1 MKEYKKFIS
10 IFIIIFISGISIS
23 KEQTKIQDVHK
34 ALQEVAYSYYMRGK
48 DIQYNSHKVHYFS
61 PEEATSQN
69 VNYMVCSG
77 FTRNVYREL
86 LNITIPMYTAT
97 LLSYSKENVGNPEVV
112 LYSHINE
119 NKQVEMKIYS
129 SKESNNYTTLIN
141 PSLKDII
148 PLVQVGDVLTYT
160 GHTFLIYDVEKDS
173 TGKITDAIIM
183 ESGHGRGRA
192 YVNSKIAKKVKLS
205 NGADFAG
212 ANHFLYLNAQ
222 LNPNFKEGRIQ
233 GSVGL
238 SRLSTYKS
246 WVNIN
251 NTKLRKNEYSILR
264 FIQKDSDGNA
274 ILKYKTKYTNYPN
287 QILNDQLI
295 VLPKKSIDRYKKFNH
310 LYIEK
315 TVSANNNNIVELNDI
330 LNYKIVIKNFG
341 SKIYSYNLIVYENLP
356 KYVTFIDHQENDTI
370 LSFNQEPENKR
381 LKWDLGKLKKGQEFI
396 INYTVKVTS
405 GKPGDII
412 ESTGLVGNIP
422 SSIIRNTIGVN
433 LDANKMNLI
442 KTKFE
447 KLRLK
452 KKYNGKK
459 LINEAYKEALN
470 YDMRLDEFDITK
482 LIFNTKLDSTS
493 YKTIFLNQQ
502 NPFYKAVLNK
512 CWSTLTSVN
521 HTYIKGGEQVA
532 IYDLKGFR
540 NYQDPERRRHHI
552 NPKTFK
558 TGDILIYKNHN
569 DAVYSVDKDNKLNK
583 TYITYEN
590 GEYAYIYIEG
600 KGFVGYNIGDDGK
613 ENTKDDRNEFNAKYY
628 TDNNLELYPKSKNPT
643 EEELENANIQ
653 SLFSKDYYVIL
664 RPSLA
669 FSFGTNNAKKN
680 ELLINSIKN
689 KIKFK

>member
-1 MKEYKKFIS
+1 MKEYRKFIS
-10 IFIIIFISGISIS
+10 IFIIAFISGISIS
-23 KEQTKIQDVHK
+23 NEQMKVQDVQK

-69 VNYMVCSG
+69 VNYLVCSG

-86 LNITIPMYTAT
+86 LNITIPLSTAH
-97 LLSYSKENVGNPEVV
+97 LLAYSKENVGSPEVV
-112 LYSHINE
+112 LYTHINE
-119 NKQVEMKIYS
+119 KKQVEAKIYS
-129 SKESNNYTTLIN
+129 PKEPNKLKTKIN

-160 GHTFLIYDVEKDS
+160 GHTFLIYEVEKDS
-173 TGKITDAIIM
+173 TGKVTDAIIM

-192 YVNSKIAKKVKLS
+192 YVNSKIAKKVRLS
-205 NGADFAG
+205 NGVDFAG
-212 ANHFLYLNAQ
+212 PNHFLYLNAQ
-222 LNPNFKEGRIQ
+222 LNPNFKEGRVQ

-238 SRLSTYKS
+238 NRLSKYKI
-246 WVNIN
+246 WIDIN
-251 NTKLRKNEYSILR
+251 NPKLRRNEYSILR
-264 FIQKDSDGNA
+264 FIQKGSDGNA
-274 ILKYKTKYTNYPN
+274 ILKYKTIFPSQPN
-287 QILNDQLI
+287 QILNNQHI
-295 VLPKKSIDRYKKFNH
+295 VLPKKHIDRYKRFNH

-315 TVSANNNNIVELNDI
+315 TVNANNNNIVELKDI
-330 LNYKIVIKNFG
+330 LKYKIVIKNCG
-341 SKIYSYNLIVYENLP
+341 SKMYPYNLIVYENLP
-356 KYVTFIDHQENDTI
+356 KYVTFLDHLENNAI
-370 LSFNQEPENKR
+370 LSFNQDPGHKR

-396 INYTVKVTS
+396 IYYTVKVTS

-422 SSIIRNTIGVN
+422 SSIVRNTIGVN
-433 LDANKMNLI
+433 LDANQMNLI
-442 KTKFE
+442 KTRFE
-447 KLRLK
+447 KLRSK

-459 LINEAYKEALN
+459 LINEVYKEALN
-470 YDMRLDEFDITK
+470 YDIRLNEFDITK
-482 LIFNTKLDSTS
+482 LIINTKLDSTK
-493 YKTIFLNQQ
+493 YQTIFLNQQ

-512 CWSTLTSVN
+512 CWSTLASVN
-521 HTYIKGGEQVA
+521 YAYVKGGEKVA

-540 NYQDPERRRHHI
+540 DYKDPERRRHHI

-569 DAVYSVDKDNKLNK
+569 DAVYSAGKGNKLDK

-600 KGFVGYNIGDDGK
+600 KGFIGYNLGDDGK

-628 TDNNLELYPKSKNPT
+628 ADNNLELYPKSTKPSK
-643 EEELENANIQ
+643 EELENANIQ

-669 FSFGTNNAKKN
+669 FNFGNNKAKQN

>member
-10 IFIIIFISGISIS
+10 IFIIAFISGISIS
-23 KEQTKIQDVHK
+23 NEQIKIQDVHK

-86 LNITIPMYTAT
+86 LNITIPMYTTT
-97 LLSYSKENVGNPEVV
+97 LLSYSKENIGNPEVV
-112 LYSHINE
+112 LYAHINE
-119 NKQVEMKIYS
+119 NNQEEMKIYS

-160 GHTFLIYDVEKDS
+160 GHTFLIYDIEKDS
-173 TGKITDAIIM
+173 NGIITDAIIM

-192 YVNSKIAKKVKLS
+192 YVNSKIAKKVQLS
-205 NGADFAG
+205 NGANFG
-212 ANHFLYLNAQ
+212 GPNCFLYLNAQ

-238 SRLSTYKS
+238 SRLSTYKN

-251 NTKLRKNEYSILR
+251 NTKLRKDEYSILR

-315 TVSANNNNIVELNDI
+315 TVSANNNNIVELNDT

-341 SKIYSYNLIVYENLP
+341 SKIYLYDLIVYENLP
-356 KYVTFIDHQENDTI
+356 KYATFLDHQENNAI
-370 LSFNQEPENKR
+370 LSFIQEPEKKR
-381 LKWDLGKLKKGQEFI
+381 LKWNLGKLNKGQEII
-396 INYTVKVTS
+396 INYTVKITS

-433 LDANKMNLI
+433 LDSNKMNLI

-447 KLRLK
+447 KLILK

-459 LINEAYKEALN
+459 LINEVYKEALN
-470 YDMRLDEFDITK
+470 YDMKFDEFEITK
-482 LIFNTKLDSTS
+482 LIFNTKLGST
-493 YKTIFLNQQ
+493 KNQTIFLNKQ
-502 NPFYKAVLNK
+502 NQFYKAVLNK

-521 HTYIKGGEQVA
+521 HTYIKGGEQVE

-540 NYQDPERRRHHI
+540 DYQDPERRRHHI

-558 TGDILIYKNHN
+558 TGDILIYINHN
-569 DAVYSVDKDNKLNK
+569 DATYSVDKDNKLNK
-583 TYITYEN
+583 KYITFEN
-590 GEYAYIYIEG
+590 GEYALIYLEG
-600 KGFVGYNIGDDGK
+600 KVFVGYM
-613 ENTKDDRNEFNAKYY
+613 
-628 TDNNLELYPKSKNPT
+628 
-643 EEELENANIQ
+643 
-653 SLFSKDYYVIL
+653 
-664 RPSLA
+664 
-669 FSFGTNNAKKN
+669 
-680 ELLINSIKN
+680 
-689 KIKFK
+689 